1 MLSQDSVESIIRLIS
16 SHFKSSVR
24 AIYLFGSQISGQTHG
39 SSDLDLAVLLVE
51 KPDADDAY
59 ALKTDLSAHFSC
71 DIDLIDLMRADSVTK
86 AQIISTGRLLYV
98 KSASDVAAFE
108 TQSYSEYALLN
119 EERAD
124 IIKDFLKRGTK
135 NG

>member
-1 MLSQDSVESIIRLIS
+1 MLSQDSIDSIIRLIA
-16 SHFKSSVR
+16 SHFKSGVR
-24 AIYLFGSQISGQTHG
+24 AIYLFGSQVSGQTHLG
-39 SSDLDLAVLLVE
+39 SDLDLAVLLTE
-51 KPDADDAY
+51 KPSADDAY

-71 DIDLIDLMRADSVTK
+71 DVDLVDLMRADSVTK
-86 AQIISTGRLLYV
+86 AQIISTARLLYA

-124 IIKDFLKRGTK
+124 IIKDFLKRGTS